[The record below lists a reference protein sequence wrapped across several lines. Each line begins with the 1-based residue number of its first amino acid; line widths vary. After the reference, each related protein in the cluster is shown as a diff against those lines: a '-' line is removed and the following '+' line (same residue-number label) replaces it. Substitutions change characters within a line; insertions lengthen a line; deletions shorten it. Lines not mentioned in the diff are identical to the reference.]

1 MRALLF
7 ILCMA
12 FVIQSCDDGDIVVNN
27 FDFEDAT
34 LERCDDFEYVF
45 FKIKS
50 DSNESLALEFSTTE
64 DFLTEAGQVFI
75 TLSGDDQV
83 IYRRFASEVTSSY
96 FCNPIPPT
104 SPTASEELVSNTGE
118 ITITTEG
125 IEQDNDNI
133 PSEIE
138 DPTGLLD
145 TDGDGLIDIIDDDDD
160 GDNVPTALEGVVF
173 DENGLI
179 DVDLS
184 FDTDGDGILNYL
196 DPDDDGD
203 GILTRNEDADG
214 NLNPTDDNSDPNN
227 LGLDDYLN
235 PNIANETIVNAYREH
250 VYFLSDISLTIDMEL
265 LSFLDE
271 TGEPAVT
278 IQSALFLGEFNGVED
293 ASIFITP
300 PFN

>member
-7 ILCMA
+7 LLCIA
-12 FVIQSCDDGDIVVNN
+12 LIIQSCDDGDIVVNN

-34 LERCDDFEYVF
+34 LEWCDDFEFVF
-45 FKIKS
+45 FKVKA

-64 DFLTEAGQVFI
+64 NILTQAGQVSI

-83 IYRRFASEVTSSY
+83 VYRRFASEVTSDY
-96 FCNPIPPT
+96 FCDPIPPT
-104 SPTASEELVSNTGE
+104 SPTVSEELVSTTGE
-118 ITITTEG
+118 ITITTQGTE
-125 IEQDNDNI
+125 EDNDNI

-138 DPTGLLD
+138 DPTGLID
-145 TDGDGLIDIIDDDDD
+145 TDGDGLIDIIDFDDD
-160 GDNVPTALEGVVF
+160 GDNVPTILEGVVF

-179 DVDLS
+179 DVELS

-227 LGLDDYLN
+227 PGIDDYLN
-235 PNIANETIVNAYREH
+235 PNIANETIVNVYREH
-250 VYFLSDISLTIDMEL
+250 VYFLSDIVLTIDMEL

-271 TGEPAVT
+271 SGEPAVT
-278 IQSALFLGEFNGVED
+278 IQSSLFLGEFNGVQD
-293 ASIFITP
+293 ASIFFTP
-300 PFN
+300 SF